1 LGEATQERGGR
12 AKRYFHITA
21 KGLRE
26 VRMTRQSLIGMWQD
40 LPLLEGG
47 TA

>member
-1 LGEATQERGGR
+1 MRGGR

-26 VRMTRQSLIGMWQD
+26 TQLSRAALIDMWQGI
-40 LPLLEGG
+40 PELEGG